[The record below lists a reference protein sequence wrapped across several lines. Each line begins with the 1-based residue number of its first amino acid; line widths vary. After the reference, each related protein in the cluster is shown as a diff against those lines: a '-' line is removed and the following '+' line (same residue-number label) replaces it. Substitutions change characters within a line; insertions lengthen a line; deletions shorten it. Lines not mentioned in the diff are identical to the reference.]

1 MNSITAFK
9 MAFKNLAA
17 HKLRS
22 FLTMLGII
30 IGISSVITLIS
41 IAQNSTKAITD
52 QVKELGSNLITVSIN
67 GRGNTTS
74 IDYREALEWEKKP
87 GIGKV
92 SPVLSGEVEAK
103 FNSHKENMSIEGIT
117 PNYEKVQNFRIKTG
131 RYVLPLDVR
140 TRQKVVLLGTE
151 AAKTLFKNENPI
163 GEVVKINGMPFTVV
177 GLLENKSDSLMGSYN
192 EKILMPISTAEKL
205 LLTSG
210 VKTISVQAD
219 SSENV
224 KLAMASIK
232 RVLNDKFNNDK
243 DSYSIL
249 NQQELLETMN
259 IVTQTMSFLLAGIS
273 GISLLVGGIGI
284 MNIMLVSV
292 TERTREIGIRKA
304 IGAKR
309 KDILILFLIE
319 SVFLTTIGGIIGII
333 LGVAGSYGLSSLMEI
348 ESYVSPTVIVS
359 AFLFSMF
366 IGVVFGIF
374 PANRAAKLRPID
386 ALRVD

>member
-1 MNSITAFK
+1 

-92 SPVLSGEVEAK
+92 SPVLSGEVETK

-117 PNYEKVQNFRIKTG
+117 PNYEKVQNFHIKTG
-131 RYVLPLDVR
+131 RYVLPVDVR

-151 AAKTLFKNENPI
+151 AAKALFKNENPL

-192 EKILMPISTAEKL
+192 EKVLMPISTAEKL

-210 VKTISVQAD
+210 VKTISIQAD

-224 KLAMASIK
+224 KLAMSSIK

-243 DSYSIL
+243 DSYNIL

-259 IVTQTMSFLLAGIS
+259 IVTQTMSLLLAGIS

-348 ESYVSPTVIVS
+348 ESNVSPTVIVS